1 MRRNLPRRGLLRRQK
16 AHARRAWLGVRR
28 PGPRPLGHCPQ
39 SGARS
44 SAGPIS
50 KEETRVTDRTS
61 SVSGVAER
69 YASALFDLAR
79 DSASIEKVEDEL
91 RTMAAAVEESE
102 ELRRLVQS
110 PVFSADEQ
118 ERAIGAV
125 AEHLRIAGLTANFLR
140 LVAKNRRLWAL
151 SHMIRAL
158 RRLAATH
165 RGEVAAEVVSAHPLK
180 NEQVAALKAA
190 LKEKIGKDVTLETR
204 TNPAL
209 LGGLVVKVGSRMIDT
224 SLRTRL
230 LTVKTRLKEV
240 G

>member
-1 MRRNLPRRGLLRRQK
+1 
-16 AHARRAWLGVRR
+16 
-28 PGPRPLGHCPQ
+28 
-39 SGARS
+39 
-44 SAGPIS
+44 
-50 KEETRVTDRTS
+50 
-61 SVSGVAER
+61 
-69 YASALFDLAR
+69 
-79 DSASIEKVEDEL
+79 
-91 RTMAAAVEESE
+91 MAAAVEESE

-125 AEHLRIAGLTANFLR
+125 AEHLRIVGLTANFLR